1 MSLKKRIKVYDT
13 TLRDGEQAP
22 GFSMTVEEKCR
33 VARALSEL
41 GVDVIETGFPAASNG
56 EIEAVTKISDQCTNV
71 VCTALARANDSDID
85 AAREALSSA
94 EKPRIHVFIPT
105 SDVQIIHQMRTDRA
119 STIKQAA
126 RAVNRALG
134 YVSDVQFSAMD
145 GTRADRDFLCEI
157 FSEMIKEG
165 VSTINISDTVGYL
178 LPHEAMNLVI
188 YVKEHVKGIEN
199 VELSIH
205 CHDDLG
211 MSTANTIAAVK
222 AGIDQVEC
230 TVNGIGERAGNAAL
244 EEVVTAMRIRENDL
258 NVYSEID
265 FKKLLGVSKLVQE
278 VTGVSVP
285 PNKSVVGSNAFAHEA
300 GIHQD
305 GLLKNQDTYQ
315 LVSPELVGLD
325 GPILI
330 LGKHSGSH
338 ALRDFLKQKG
348 YSLNDDQFR
357 TVSNDIMVKTDR
369 EKSITEN
376 EIVAI
381 IEKILAD

>member
-1 MSLKKRIKVYDT
+1 MSQKRRIKVYDT

-33 VARALSEL
+33 VAAALSEL
-41 GVDVIETGFPAASNG
+41 GVDVIETGFPAASHG
-56 EIEAVTKISDQCTNV
+56 EIEAVSRISEQCTNV

-85 AAREALSSA
+85 AAKEALSSA
-94 EKPRIHVFIPT
+94 QNPRIHVFIPT
-105 SDVQIIHQMRTDRA
+105 SDVQIMYQMRSDRS
-119 STIKQAA
+119 STIKQATM
-126 RAVNRALG
+126 AVRRALR

-145 GTRADRDFLCEI
+145 GTRADREFLCQI
-157 FSEMIKEG
+157 FSQMIEEG

-178 LPHEAMNLVI
+178 LPHEAMDLVR
-188 YVKEHVKGIEN
+188 YVKENVAGIDK

-244 EEVVTAMRIRENDL
+244 EEVVTAMKIRGDEL

-265 FKKLLGVSKLVQE
+265 FKKLLSLSEIVQE
-278 VTGVSVP
+278 VTGVRVP

-305 GLLKNQDTYQ
+305 GLLKNEDTYQ
-315 LVSPELVGLD
+315 LVSPALVGLK
-325 GPILI
+325 GPQFV
-330 LGKHSGSH
+330 LGKHSGRH
-338 ALRDFLKQKG
+338 ALLDFIRKKG
-348 YSLNDDQFR
+348 YSLSENQFKA
-357 TVSNDIMVKTDR
+357 VYNEIKVITDR
-369 EKSITEN
+369 DKKISQD
-376 EIVAI
+376 EIIAI
-381 IEKILAD
+381 IEGILK